1 MERSTREARP
11 LEEAV
16 TETAME
22 RAEAKT
28 GKTVVIVVEE
38 KSEFPQ
44 RQPRW

>member
-28 GKTVVIVVEE
+28 EKTVVIVVKE
-38 KSEFPQ
+38 KGEFPQ
-44 RQPRW
+44 RHPRW